1 MAPCE
6 RSELLMVSVQVFGV
20 TSSEA
25 ASSSTL
31 CRSRS
36 WLWSVG
42 PSGAQPRP
50 ATLSRQERAGLE
62 TFKIKPEAI
71 ISGMSSLARVE
82 CFMWIIERLSRCPAV
97 RADYD
102 ESCLQMFMLLYRCVD
117 QYLHFVRSILGCRR
131 VYLFLCS
138 DPVLASVTIN
148 CSLMRGCNGSSFAPL
163 GLN

>member
-1 MAPCE
+1 MASQQALMAPCE
-6 RSELLMVSVQVFGV
+6 RSELLMVSVQVFGM
-20 TSSEA
+20 TSSASSAEA

-71 ISGMSSLARVE
+71 ISGISFLAPVE
-82 CFMWIIERLSRCPAV
+82 CFMWIIERLSRCPDFTVCCCTDVLISICTSSAV
-97 RADYD
+97 FWDADVCTCFFVLTPCWRA
-102 ESCLQMFMLLYRCVD
+102 
-117 QYLHFVRSILGCRR
+117 
-131 VYLFLCS
+131 
-138 DPVLASVTIN
+138 
-148 CSLMRGCNGSSFAPL
+148 
-163 GLN
+163 